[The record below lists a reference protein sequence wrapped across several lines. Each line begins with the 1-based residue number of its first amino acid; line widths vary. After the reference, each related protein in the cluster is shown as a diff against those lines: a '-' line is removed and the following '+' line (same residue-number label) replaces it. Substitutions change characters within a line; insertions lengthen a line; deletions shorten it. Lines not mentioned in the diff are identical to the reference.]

1 MITPELLRETGYF
14 LMEAFLLICAMFLI
28 LFGIFGLIKFFMFM
42 RKNLS

>member
-1 MITPELLRETGYF
+1 MITPALLKATGYF
-14 LMEAFLLICAMFLI
+14 LVEVFLLICAIFLI